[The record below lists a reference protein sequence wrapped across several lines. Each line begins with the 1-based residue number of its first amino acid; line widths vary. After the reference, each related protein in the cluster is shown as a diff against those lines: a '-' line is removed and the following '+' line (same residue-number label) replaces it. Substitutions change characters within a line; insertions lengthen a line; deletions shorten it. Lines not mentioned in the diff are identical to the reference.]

1 MSSPC
6 RHIVLSLS
14 LLLPSF
20 PWNHQKFLAKIV
32 FSPSAMK
39 FPVQL
44 AETKSSVCTFNRAT
58 LDWTERLEADKY
70 VARPESL
77 YGLGSEKN
85 AREFL
90 DVARSRLRHV
100 DHALG
105 HAVDLRYRGPT
116 PLAARSIGM
125 RKDRG
130 GLPVA
135 GRASFRHLQQGD
147 VASDRDGWQPQFSV
161 ASRPRNQPLP
171 NIPKAGRFLS
181 AGLLFLGSAEGR
193 EASPDHSPTR
203 SRRRWSSAVLMR
215 TVTCSISERSRSS
228 VSI

>member
-1 MSSPC
+1 
-6 RHIVLSLS
+6 
-14 LLLPSF
+14 
-20 PWNHQKFLAKIV
+20 
-32 FSPSAMK
+32 MK

-58 LDWTERLEADKY
+58 LDWTERFEADKY

-77 YGLGSEKN
+77 YGLASEKN

-105 HAVDLRYRGPT
+105 HAVDLRCRGPT
-116 PLAARSIGM
+116 PLAALSIGM

-135 GRASFRHLQQGD
+135 GRASFGIFSKEMSLQTEMAGSFNSRWLRAPATNLYRTYQRP
-147 VASDRDGWQPQFSV
+147 AAFS
-161 ASRPRNQPLP
+161 APAFCFWAQ
-171 NIPKAGRFLS
+171 PKAERRHQITLQLDLDD
-181 AGLLFLGSAEGR
+181 AGQQR
-193 EASPDHSPTR
+193 
-203 SRRRWSSAVLMR
+203 
-215 TVTCSISERSRSS
+215 C
-228 VSI
+228 